1 MTIKKKTTKPF
12 GLVPRKDESA
22 QQAKAFYDEIA
33 IDTLARTIWGEA
45 RGEGSAGMQAVAH
58 VVLNRLAVSKKMGSY
73 WWGNDVVQI
82 CQKPFQFSCWNKD
95 DPNRGK
101 LISLSAEDDIYFVTA
116 RRIARRAIVGALG
129 SDITLGATHYHA
141 AGISPYWGKH
151 QKPVTTLG
159 RHIFYQLINI

>member
-1 MTIKKKTTKPF
+1 MPIKKKTAKPF
-12 GLVPRKDESA
+12 GLVPKIDESA

-33 IDTLARTIWGEA
+33 IDTLARTLWGEA

-58 VVLNRLAVSKKMGSY
+58 IVLNRLAISKKMGRY

-101 LISLSAEDDIYFVTA
+101 LITLNADNDIYFVTA
-116 RRIARRAIVGALG
+116 RRIARRAITGALG
-129 SDITLGATHYHA
+129 SDITMGATHYHA
-141 AGISPYWGKH
+141 KGIVPYWSKD
-151 QKPVTTLG
+151 QSPVTQLG
-159 RHIFYQLINI
+159 AHIFYRLINI